1 MRFVRKSIRKMVKIR
16 VIMALGSILL
26 FGFIVTYNMTKI
38 KRTEVANEQSNA
50 LLERAC
56 AAEVA
61 HYKWVNNL
69 SNALYVGTEFTGSI
83 DHTGCVLGQW
93 LYGEAGTD
101 DADIL
106 SLREKLEPLHRELH
120 QSASYVLDLKK
131 TDAAQAGQYHQ
142 QVITANLATLVGLL
156 EEVVEREEQL
166 NAEGAQYMTSLTRQT
181 QVLSY
186 IFSLLALASLLS
198 LILYVIRQVVRPIL
212 VLTEKSAPL
221 RDGQLALDLDHNADN
236 ELGVLAKTLDDSL
249 ELIHGYVED
258 INHIMKELSEGNFDV
273 HVSAPFVG
281 DFQSIERSIE
291 SFTSTLSAAISRIS
305 QAEYQVAKNAE
316 QLSGDAQ
323 RLAQGATEQA
333 SAVEELYA
341 TLDELSKNAEKNV
354 KAASSVQEDA
364 HLMGEQVRLSSS
376 QMEDMLAA
384 MKDIISESQ
393 KIENIIS
400 TIENIAFR
408 TNLLALNASVEA
420 ARAGA
425 AGKGFAVV
433 SGEVRNLAAQSDQA
447 AKATRE
453 LIENSVQ
460 AAQKGGRIL
469 NEVFGSMQKTMELA
483 LQSGSE
489 IGEIAKVVEG
499 EAESIGQVVD
509 GISQISAVVQSNSA
523 SSEESAAVSTE
534 LFDQVRLLQEETRKF
549 RLKGSAHTDR

>member
-1 MRFVRKSIRKMVKIR
+1 
-16 VIMALGSILL
+16 
-26 FGFIVTYNMTKI
+26 
-38 KRTEVANEQSNA
+38 
-50 LLERAC
+50 
-56 AAEVA
+56 
-61 HYKWVNNL
+61 
-69 SNALYVGTEFTGSI
+69 
-83 DHTGCVLGQW
+83 
-93 LYGEAGTD
+93 
-101 DADIL
+101 
-106 SLREKLEPLHRELH
+106 
-120 QSASYVLDLKK
+120 
-131 TDAAQAGQYHQ
+131 
-142 QVITANLATLVGLL
+142 
-156 EEVVEREEQL
+156 
-166 NAEGAQYMTSLTRQT
+166 
-181 QVLSY
+181 
-186 IFSLLALASLLS
+186 
-198 LILYVIRQVVRPIL
+198 
-212 VLTEKSAPL
+212 
-221 RDGQLALDLDHNADN
+221 
-236 ELGVLAKTLDDSL
+236 
-249 ELIHGYVED
+249 
-258 INHIMKELSEGNFDV
+258 MKELSEGNFDV

-384 MKDIISESQ
+384 MKDII
-393 KIENIIS
+393 
-400 TIENIAFR
+400 R

>member
-1 MRFVRKSIRKMVKIR
+1 
-16 VIMALGSILL
+16 
-26 FGFIVTYNMTKI
+26 
-38 KRTEVANEQSNA
+38 
-50 LLERAC
+50 
-56 AAEVA
+56 
-61 HYKWVNNL
+61 
-69 SNALYVGTEFTGSI
+69 
-83 DHTGCVLGQW
+83 
-93 LYGEAGTD
+93 
-101 DADIL
+101 
-106 SLREKLEPLHRELH
+106 
-120 QSASYVLDLKK
+120 
-131 TDAAQAGQYHQ
+131 
-142 QVITANLATLVGLL
+142 
-156 EEVVEREEQL
+156 
-166 NAEGAQYMTSLTRQT
+166 
-181 QVLSY
+181 
-186 IFSLLALASLLS
+186 
-198 LILYVIRQVVRPIL
+198 
-212 VLTEKSAPL
+212 
-221 RDGQLALDLDHNADN
+221 
-236 ELGVLAKTLDDSL
+236 
-249 ELIHGYVED
+249 
-258 INHIMKELSEGNFDV
+258 
-273 HVSAPFVG
+273 
-281 DFQSIERSIE
+281 
-291 SFTSTLSAAISRIS
+291 
-305 QAEYQVAKNAE
+305 
-316 QLSGDAQ
+316 
-323 RLAQGATEQA
+323 
-333 SAVEELYA
+333 
-341 TLDELSKNAEKNV
+341 
-354 KAASSVQEDA
+354 
-364 HLMGEQVRLSSS
+364 
-376 QMEDMLAA
+376 MEDMLAA

>member
-1 MRFVRKSIRKMVKIR
+1 MRNSIRKMVKIR
-16 VIMALGSILL
+16 VIMTLGSILL
-26 FGFIVTYNMTKI
+26 FGFILTYNMTKI
-38 KRTEVANEQSNA
+38 KRTEVANQQSSA

-93 LYGEAGTD
+93 IYGEAGTD

-106 SLREKLEPLHRELH
+106 LLQEKLEPLHRGLH
-120 QSASYVLDLKK
+120 QSASYVLDLNK
-131 TDAAQAGQYHQ
+131 TDSLQAGQYHQ
-142 QVITANLATLVGLL
+142 QVITANLTTLVGLL
-156 EEVVEREEQL
+156 EEIVERERQL
-166 NAEGAQYMTSLTRQT
+166 NAEGAEYMARLTQQT
-181 QVLSY
+181 QALSY

-198 LILYVIRQVVRPIL
+198 LILYVVRQVVRPIL

-221 RDGQLALDLDHNADN
+221 RDGQLALDLKYDADN

-249 ELIHGYVED
+249 KLIHSYVED
-258 INHIMKELSEGNFDV
+258 INRIMKELSEGNFDV
-273 HVSAPFVG
+273 HVSAPFMG

-291 SFTSTLSAAISRIS
+291 SFTSTLSAAISRIG
-305 QAEYQVAKNAE
+305 QAESQVAKNAE

-364 HLMGEQVRLSSS
+364 RLMGEQVRLSSR

-499 EAESIGQVVD
+499 EAESIGQVVN

-549 RLKGSAHTDR
+549 RLKDTAYIER

>member
-1 MRFVRKSIRKMVKIR
+1 MRNSIRKMVKIR
-16 VIMALGSILL
+16 VIMTLGSILL
-26 FGFIVTYNMTKI
+26 FGFILTYNMTKI
-38 KRTEVANEQSNA
+38 KRTEVVNQQSSA

-93 LYGEAGTD
+93 IYGEAGTD

-106 SLREKLEPLHRELH
+106 LLREKLEPLHRELH
-120 QSASYVLDLKK
+120 QSASYVLDLNE
-131 TDAAQAGQYHQ
+131 TDPLQAGQYHQ
-142 QVITANLATLVGLL
+142 QVITANLTTLVGLL

-166 NAEGAQYMTSLTRQT
+166 NAEGAEYMVRLTRQT

-198 LILYVIRQVVRPIL
+198 LILYVVRQVVHPIL
-212 VLTEKSAPL
+212 LLTEKSAPL
-221 RDGQLALDLDHNADN
+221 RDGQLALDLKYDADN

-249 ELIHGYVED
+249 ELIHSYVED
-258 INHIMKELSEGNFDV
+258 INRIMMELSEGNFDV

-291 SFTSTLSAAISRIS
+291 SFTSTLSAAISRIG
-305 QAEYQVAKNAE
+305 QAESQVAKNAE

-364 HLMGEQVRLSSS
+364 RLMGEQVRLSSS

-499 EAESIGQVVD
+499 EADSIGQVVN

-549 RLKGSAHTDR
+549 RLKGTAYTEH